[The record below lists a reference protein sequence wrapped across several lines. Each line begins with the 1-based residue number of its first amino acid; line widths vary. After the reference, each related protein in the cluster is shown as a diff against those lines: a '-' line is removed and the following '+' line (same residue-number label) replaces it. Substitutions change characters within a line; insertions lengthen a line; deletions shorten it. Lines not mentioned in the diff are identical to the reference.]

1 MNLVTEHL
9 TIRQLNWQDK
19 ARLFDIYSD
28 KDAMKYR
35 GSKPFEDL
43 DDVDVMLNS
52 TFQKMA
58 SQEEFR
64 YAVEHTNDQTLI
76 GTFLIKPTSEQTC
89 EIGYSIAREYWGAGY
104 GKELVI
110 GMIPYLKALQ
120 FQTITATSKKENI
133 ASLKLLESVGFKLI
147 PERKENGCYYFEY
160 VD

>member
-35 GSKPFEDL
+35 GSKPFEHL
-43 DDVDVMLNS
+43 DEVDAMLNS

-64 YAVEHTNDQTLI
+64 YAVEHTNDSTLI
-76 GTFLIKPTSEQTC
+76 GTFLIKPITEQVC
-89 EIGYSIAREYWGAGY
+89 EIGYSIAREYWGFGY

-110 GMIPYLKALQ
+110 GMMPYLKQLQ
-120 FQTITATSKKENI
+120 FQTITATSKKENL
-133 ASLKLLESVGFKLI
+133 ASLKLLESVGFKLV
-147 PERKENGCYYFEY
+147 PDKELNDCYVFEY